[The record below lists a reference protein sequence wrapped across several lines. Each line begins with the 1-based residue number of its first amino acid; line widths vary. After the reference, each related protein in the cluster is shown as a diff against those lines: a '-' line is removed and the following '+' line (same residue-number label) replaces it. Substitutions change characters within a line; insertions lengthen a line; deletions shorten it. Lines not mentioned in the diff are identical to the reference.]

1 MAISY
6 YIYYNIS
13 GPMIYTVTLNP
24 SIDRV
29 VDIEELVYDD
39 VNQIVMQKGRAGGKG
54 IDVSRGI
61 KDLGGQSVALGFA
74 GGYNGLELEGE
85 LINEGVV
92 CDFTPIGDSTRMNLV
107 IHQKKKRLQ
116 TLLST
121 ASPEVRALEI
131 VSLFKKMK
139 EIPGGSFLVMSGS
152 APAGVNENFHAQVV
166 TTLKEKGV
174 KVAID
179 ADGEVLKMGVEAGP
193 FLIKPNI
200 HEFGRLVEKNMS
212 EVEEVIEYAGPFQ
225 EKVEYIVVSMGPKG
239 AVGISREGTFHVVP
253 PKVKVRSALGAG
265 DALLAGVIFT
275 LSSGG
280 GFEDA
285 LRLGVACGSAS
296 TLNPGTSLCTAEDV
310 ESIKKDVIVKKF

>member
-1 MAISY
+1 
-6 YIYYNIS
+6 
-13 GPMIYTVTLNP
+13 MIYTLTLNP

-29 VDIEELVYDD
+29 MDIEELVYDD
-39 VNQIVMQKGRAGGKG
+39 VNRIVTQRGRAGGKG

-61 KDLGGQSVALGFA
+61 KGLGGQTIALGFA

-92 CDFTPIGDSTRMNLV
+92 CDFAPIADSTRMNL
-107 IHQKKKRLQ
+107 IIYQKKKRLQ

-131 VSLFKKMK
+131 MALLKKVK
-139 EIPGGSFLVMSGS
+139 EIPGGSYLVISGS
-152 APAGVNENFHAQVV
+152 APGGVNANFYAQVV
-166 TTLKEKGV
+166 TALKEKGV

-179 ADGEVLKMGVEAGP
+179 ADGDALKMGVEAGP
-193 FLIKPNI
+193 YLIKPNI
-200 HEFGRLVEKNMS
+200 HELGRLVEKNLV
-212 EVEEVIEYAGPFQ
+212 EVEEVIEYAKPYR
-225 EKVEYIVVSMGPKG
+225 ERVEYIVVSMGPKG
-239 AVGISREGTFHVVP
+239 AVGISGEGVFQMIP
-253 PKVKVRSALGAG
+253 PKVKVRSAVGAG

-280 GFEDA
+280 SFEEA

-296 TLNPGTSLCTAEDV
+296 TLNPGTSLCGEEDV